1 MAQAAHGGGAVTVL
15 GGVQETVKYGT
26 EGCDLVSN
34 IGGRWRAGIDDL
46 RVFSNHTD
54 SIIL

>member
-1 MAQAAHGGGAVTVL
+1 MAQTAQGGGAVTVL